1 MKKISPRFH
10 ARAKILARTRKAH
23 RAAFTLVEMLV
34 VIGITMLLS
43 SIAIGYSKIGQNE
56 VALTVETS
64 KVAELILQAKELSI
78 NTYGLTESGAK
89 ACAFGVHFDV
99 AAQTYSLFAYTSS
112 AARCPSIASTTA
124 STFSYADPGTV
135 QAYQPGSWNI
145 PIAQGVQM
153 DSADFSDV
161 LFYPPVPIT
170 LINPNAGDQFA
181 PAPVVSTIHL
191 STTDGRNS
199 SVITINHEGQVS
211 F

>member
-1 MKKISPRFH
+1 
-10 ARAKILARTRKAH
+10 
-23 RAAFTLVEMLV
+23 MLV

-99 AAQTYSLFAYTSS
+99 AAKLFAFCLHLQRCALSVDCEHNSEHIQLRRPWHRSGIS
-112 AARCPSIASTTA
+112 AWQLE
-124 STFSYADPGTV
+124 Y
-135 QAYQPGSWNI
+135 
-145 PIAQGVQM
+145 PIAQGFRWTAPIFPM
-153 DSADFSDV
+153 CFSIL
-161 LFYPPVPIT
+161 LFH
-170 LINPNAGDQFA
+170 NAHQPNAGDQFA
-181 PAPVVSTIHL
+181 PLRWSRRSTFPPRRPQFVGHYHK
-191 STTDGRNS
+191 SR
-199 SVITINHEGQVS
+199 GQVS